1 MVTPKTRIGVIA
13 AVLAAVIGATSTHAE
28 TRVEGQIRHLA
39 IGTRTEET
47 TLHIENRNLRDVI
60 VYVVSGAGRRKLLG
74 TVSGSSTREF
84 TIPSSLLKGGH
95 PLRIRIHP
103 LGPQWTHNY
112 FRGEGSGVK
121 THPISVTSGDR
132 IELLLESTL
141 SQSSVG
147 VVAAR

>member
-1 MVTPKTRIGVIA
+1 MVTPKTRIGVVA
-13 AVLAAVIGATSTHAE
+13 AVLAAAIGASSTHAE
-28 TRVEGQIRHLA
+28 TRLDDQIGRLA
-39 IGTRTEET
+39 IRMRSEET
-47 TLHIENRNLRDVI
+47 TLHVKNRNLSDVN

-84 TIPSSLLKGGH
+84 TIRSSLLKGGH